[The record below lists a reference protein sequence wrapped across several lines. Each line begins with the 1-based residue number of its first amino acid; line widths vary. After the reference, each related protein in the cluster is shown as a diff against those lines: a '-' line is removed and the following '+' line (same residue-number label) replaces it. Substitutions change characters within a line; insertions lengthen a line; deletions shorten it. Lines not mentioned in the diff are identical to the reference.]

1 MTFGQ
6 LRNQVLKLL
15 NQYSIAGALVA
26 ESYNNQQDYLNRI
39 VDLAN
44 DAMLEIATTARK
56 IPALVNL
63 ADLAVDER
71 EKEVWYELPEDF
83 YQLQS
88 GSIVTTREG
97 ATLHTN
103 VYTLRG
109 KNYLL
114 VPKDETGDYS
124 LVYYRYP
131 TLLPE
136 MPEDKTLLD
145 NEPETHSAV
154 AFYVASF
161 LVAQDDS
168 FLCSLFYNKYEDK
181 LSKMGPG
188 VTAEIRPVDDAY
200 RFFG

>member
-1 MTFGQ
+1 MTYGQ

-15 NQYSIAGALVA
+15 NQYSIAGAVVA
-26 ESYNNQQDYLNRI
+26 NSYNNQQDYLNRI

-44 DAMLEIATTARK
+44 DAILEIATTARK
-56 IPALVNL
+56 IPALIQL
-63 ADLAVDER
+63 SDLASEER
-71 EKEVWYELPEDF
+71 GKEVWYELPEDF

-88 GSIVTTREG
+88 GSVVTTREG
-97 ATLHTN
+97 WTLHTN
-103 VYTLRG
+103 VYALHG
-109 KNYLL
+109 KNFL
-114 VPKDETGDYS
+114 VVPLEEDGNYS

-136 MPEDKTLLD
+136 KPGEDVLLD

-188 VTAEIRPVDDAY
+188 VSAEIHPVADAY
-200 RFFG
+200 HFFG